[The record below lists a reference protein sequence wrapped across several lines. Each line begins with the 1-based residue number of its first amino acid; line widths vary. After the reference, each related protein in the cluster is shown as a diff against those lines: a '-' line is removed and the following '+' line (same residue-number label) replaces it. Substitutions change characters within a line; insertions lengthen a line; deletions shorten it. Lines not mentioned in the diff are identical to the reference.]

1 MLRKARKSDVG
12 RLAQIHFSELNSD
25 FLPSLGIEFLT
36 KMYENFLNDNEM
48 DIIVFE
54 YRKKVCGFTI
64 GSKDFSQIF
73 KKNILNNLF
82 SYSYLIA
89 KKLIAKPNIIKNVL
103 ETLFYTN
110 KECAG
115 PISELVVIAVLSEF
129 HRKGVGRLL
138 VSELENKFK
147 KKNIKEY
154 KVSVNKKN
162 RNANLFYKSLGFV
175 KIYEFSLYGKQI
187 NLLTK
192 NI

>member
-36 KMYENFLNDNEM
+36 KIYDDFLNDNEM
-48 DIIVFE
+48 DVIVFE
-54 YRKKVCGFTI
+54 YRKKVCGFAI
-64 GSKDFSQIF
+64 GTKDFSQIF

-82 SYSYLIA
+82 SYAYLIA

-110 KECAG
+110 KECVG
-115 PISELVVIAVLSEF
+115 PISELVVIAVSSEF